1 MEIFNI
7 SYPLLFFLRLKARQS
22 LTKATE
28 PTARAAPNL
37 IGITQSITNKQ
48 DRNTWKT
55 EKEREGQQRELMV
68 GKRGNSRKQQQQ
80 EQPMYRSCDFISS
93 QSVTANHMKCFPSV
107 SQQHTRIKSS
117 QKQRQEAKDIIKP
130 TPFIVKFKI
139 ISLHHSNLKME
150 MPEASDKTMHQ
161 NMGNFL
167 TPCRKITRMHHEPPA
182 PNSLK
187 CLKRCIQ
194 NTYSQ

>member
-55 EKEREGQQRELMV
+55 EKEKERERGTAKGADGWEE
-68 GKRGNSRKQQQQ
+68 RGNSRKQQQQ

-167 TPCRKITRMHHEPPA
+167 TPCRKM
-182 PNSLK
+182 
-187 CLKRCIQ
+187 
-194 NTYSQ
+194 